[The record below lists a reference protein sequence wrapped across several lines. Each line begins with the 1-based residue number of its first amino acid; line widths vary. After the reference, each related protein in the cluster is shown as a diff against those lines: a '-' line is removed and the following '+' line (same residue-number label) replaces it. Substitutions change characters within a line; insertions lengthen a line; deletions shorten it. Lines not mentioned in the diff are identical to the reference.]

1 MNQAYQTRN
10 IYKFEQKAFKFHEF
24 GDMRSINEL
33 RKIAKKI
40 WNHSNRRK
48 NRELEIVCGK
58 GSKYNGRYLSY
69 CQELSRSK
77 TRIVLA
83 RNQRDIVTLIH
94 EIVHAQ
100 GYDNHCKRFVKK
112 VLFYLEFMG
121 YDKSELRSLAKQYKL
136 FNGV

>member
-1 MNQAYQTRN
+1 MNQAYQTKI
-10 IYKFEQKAFKFHEF
+10 IYKFEQEAFKFHEF
-24 GDMRSINEL
+24 AKMRSIQEL
-33 RKIAKKI
+33 RDIAMKI

-48 NRELEIVCGK
+48 KRELEIVCGK
-58 GSKYNGRYLSY
+58 GLKYNGRYLSY

-77 TRIVLA
+77 VRIVLA

-100 GYDNHCKRFVKK
+100 GYGDHCKKFVKK

-121 YDKSELRSLAKQYKL
+121 YDRSELRSLAKQYKL